1 MSLDGP
7 QPVFR
12 ATRVESATWHE
23 QFRQGE
29 LVSPDDDDEQPLQ
42 DPAGGLLPQP
52 VHFAKGSQHST
63 AETAHRESFKAALA
77 SAEASSWPSFRLD
90 AAAAPGSARTTM
102 VLPLGRR
109 LSRSRISSRKRRATR
124 WRTTDPPTPLPTDS
138 PTRVNPNGSEG
149 GGDTWMTRQDLDTRI
164 PRRVTNWKSVDL
176 RSRFPLASMA

>member
-12 ATRVESATWHE
+12 AARVESATWHE

-42 DPAGGLLPQP
+42 DPAQGVLPKPVEFAEGG
-52 VHFAKGSQHST
+52 HHRA
-63 AETAHRESFKAALA
+63 AATAHRESFKAAVA
-77 SAEASSWPSFRLD
+77 SAEASSWPSIRLD
-90 AAAAPGSARTTM
+90 AVAAPGSARTTM

-138 PTRVNPNGSEG
+138 PTRVNPNGSEDG
-149 GGDTWMTRQDLDTRI
+149 GATWMTRQGLDTRI
-164 PRRVTNWKSVDL
+164 PRRLTN
-176 RSRFPLASMA
+176 